1 MRDADDP
8 VARFLTAAGWGG
20 AMRHPLAGDA
30 SSRRY
35 ERLARPDGTTAILMD
50 ARADTEIA
58 AFVKIDRF
66 LLKQGLSAPR
76 ILADGSD
83 DGFLLLEDLGDA
95 ILARLLDRDPGRE
108 GALYAAATNIL
119 IHLQGLPPAKDL
131 PPYGSAE
138 MAEAIAPALDW
149 YRFAM
154 TRNRDGAA
162 DLTAAMRAALDT
174 LPPEPPAM
182 ILRDYHAENLL
193 WLPERPGLSR
203 VGLLDFQT
211 AMLGHPVYDLA
222 SLLQD
227 ARRTVSAHVAEACIA
242 RFATATGRKA
252 AEVTHAAAIL
262 GAQRHL
268 RILGIFTRLA
278 LTRGKPGYLD
288 LIPRVWR
295 DLTVDLAHPACTGLA
310 EVVQTLLPKPTP
322 DALTRIKTDA

>member
-1 MRDADDP
+1 MRDAGDP
-8 VARFLTAAGWGG
+8 VARFLATVGWGG
-20 AMRHPLAGDA
+20 ADRHPLAGDA

-35 ERLARPDGTTAILMD
+35 ERLTHPDGTPAILMD
-50 ARADTEIA
+50 ARADAELA

-66 LLKQGLSAPR
+66 LLEQGLSAPR
-76 ILADGSD
+76 ILADGSA

-95 ILARLLDRDPGRE
+95 IFARLLEQDPGRE
-108 GALYAAATNIL
+108 GALYAAATDIL

-131 PPYGSAE
+131 PPYGNAE
-138 MAEAIAPALDW
+138 MAEAIAPALEW

-154 TRNRDGAA
+154 TGSRDGAP
-162 DLTAAMRAALDT
+162 DLTAAMRAALDA
-174 LPPEPPAM
+174 LPPEPPVM

-193 WLPERPGLSR
+193 WLPERSGLAR

-227 ARRTVSAHVAEACIA
+227 ARRSVSAPVAQACIA
-242 RFATATGRKA
+242 RFAAATRRDA
-252 AEVTHAAAIL
+252 ADVARAVAVL

-288 LIPRVWR
+288 LIPRVWG
-295 DLTVDLAHPACTGLA
+295 DLTADLADPACA
-310 EVVQTLLPKPTP
+310 ELRGVVHALLPAPTP
-322 DALTRIKTDA
+322 DALTRIKSDA